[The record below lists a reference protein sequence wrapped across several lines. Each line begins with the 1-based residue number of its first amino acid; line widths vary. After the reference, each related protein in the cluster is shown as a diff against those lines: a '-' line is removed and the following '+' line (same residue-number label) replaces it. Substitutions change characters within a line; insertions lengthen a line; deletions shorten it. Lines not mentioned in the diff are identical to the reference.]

1 MRAALVPI
9 GYADGYRRA
18 LSGRAWVGI
27 NGRRVP
33 VIGRVSMDQIVVEVP
48 DGVRADVGD
57 AVSVLGGD
65 PASAAPSIG
74 EMADLMGTN
83 AYEVVVG
90 IRERVPRLFVR
101 SGEHVAARVRS
112 DATISMQSDADRA
125 RA

>member
-1 MRAALVPI
+1 
-9 GYADGYRRA
+9 
-18 LSGRAWVGI
+18 
-27 NGRRVP
+27 
-33 VIGRVSMDQIVVEVP
+33 MDQIVVEVP

-83 AYEVVVG
+83 AYEVIVG

-101 SGEHVAARVRS
+101 GGELVAARVRS